1 MCSPPEGIDF
11 VWLDEAD
18 FSMGKD
24 IPTAWDECGLSLE
37 TVSPAWMFQEQTL
50 ASAEGHIMGPP
61 GSSLILTDLMR
72 WPLCLLQESADFGEG
87 GEPDLWL

>member
-1 MCSPPEGIDF
+1 
-11 VWLDEAD
+11 
-18 FSMGKD
+18 
-24 IPTAWDECGLSLE
+24 
-37 TVSPAWMFQEQTL
+37 
-50 ASAEGHIMGPP
+50 MGPP